1 MATLAVGSI
10 NQDDDEMKDELQMNE
25 CKVKMYDY
33 IIGLGNSKSK
43 SSIWNEIVDLILKYI
58 EVDNLIASK
67 SQIQEMMVTSMD
79 QHFETFISINQQLEL
94 MNCLRTDIKGVLEQ
108 VVNHETTYILTQ
120 KNDTANLIEEDGCY
134 VKYPMIAW
142 YLYEN
147 YYKELPL
154 IDLHNIILPEPNEMR
169 IQSII
174 NIDELITYIR
184 NAKWNQ
190 IHNQPRRSS
199 VARMEDVLFV
209 DEEDVEGPNKPP
221 TPAFTGQP
229 SNLFR
234 TSDFE
239 KLPPLK
245 IPEVK
250 GWIKNVV
257 ESSETSTPERYARSQ
272 LFYCDIC
279 KKEGKNLKPMN
290 RQTLTDHIQAKHSY
304 HHRDRPLRRLGDEID
319 NLSKKKSVSPSLKHP
334 GLKKM
339 STQDTDETY
348 PYSSSLSIKRRL
360 SPSKSPSV
368 ASISRKNSANNL
380 PLLKMNSKD
389 SLDSNTPSRKPH
401 VKKKQRLRSHS
412 SGNLDEELLQQSSS
426 GLGVKR
432 STSFE
437 STFSDRKV
445 SPKSNDDTRAFL
457 KSNADVFDRDYH
469 GNTFEPL
476 YDLMAHESLKKDED
490 EDEDDKYKKKGGK
503 SKSRRRRKKRT
514 KKKSRRKKRN

>member
-33 IIGLGNSKSK
+33 IIGLGKSKSK
-43 SSIWNEIVDLILKYI
+43 SGIWNEIVDLILKYI

-67 SQIQEMMVTSMD
+67 SQIQEMMVISMD

-108 VVNHETTYILTQ
+108 VVNNETTYFLQQ
-120 KNDTANLIEEDGCY
+120 KNDNVNLIEEDGCY
-134 VKYPMIAW
+134 AKYPMIAW

-147 YYKELPL
+147 YYKKLPM
-154 IDLHNIILPEPNEMR
+154 IDLHNIILPEPNEMK
-169 IQSII
+169 IHSII

-199 VARMEDVLFV
+199 VARMEDVEFI
-209 DEEDVEGPNKPP
+209 DDPNFQELELPP
-221 TPAFTGQP
+221 TPVFVGKSDTK
-229 SNLFR
+229 NLFR
-234 TSDFE
+234 TGDFE
-239 KLPPLK
+239 ELPKLE
-245 IPEVK
+245 IPQAR
-250 GWIKNVV
+250 GWVQNVV
-257 ESSETSTPERYARSQ
+257 KKSETSTPERYARSQ
-272 LFYCDIC
+272 FFYCDIC
-279 KKEGKNLKPMN
+279 KKEGKQNLRPMN
-290 RQTLTDHIQAKHSY
+290 RQTLTDHIKAKHSY

-319 NLSKKKSVSPSLKHP
+319 NLSKKKSFSPTTVPSGHP

-339 STQDTDETY
+339 STQDTDERY
-348 PYSSSLSIKRRL
+348 PSSSSLSVKRRL

-368 ASISRKNSANNL
+368 VSISRKNSANNL

-412 SGNLDEELLQQSSS
+412 SGDLDEEPLQPPPS

-437 STFSDRKV
+437 K
-445 SPKSNDDTRAFL
+445 KATR
-457 KSNADVFDRDYH
+457 
-469 GNTFEPL
+469 GII
-476 YDLMAHESLKKDED
+476 
-490 EDEDDKYKKKGGK
+490 
-503 SKSRRRRKKRT
+503 
-514 KKKSRRKKRN
+514 

>member
-1 MATLAVGSI
+1 MATLAVSSI
-10 NQDDDEMKDELQMNE
+10 NQDGDEMKDELQMNE

-33 IIGLGNSKSK
+33 IMGLGKSKSK
-43 SSIWNEIVDLILKYI
+43 SGIWNEIVDLILKYI

-67 SQIQEMMVTSMD
+67 SQIQEMMAISMD
-79 QHFETFISINQQLEL
+79 EHFETFMSINQQLEL
-94 MNCLRTDIKGVLEQ
+94 MNCLRTDINGVLEQ
-108 VVNHETTYILTQ
+108 VVNNETTYILTQ
-120 KNDTANLIEEDGCY
+120 KNDNVNFIEEDGCY
-134 VKYPMIAW
+134 AKYPMIAW
-142 YLYEN
+142 YLYKY
-147 YYKELPL
+147 YYKKLP
-154 IDLHNIILPEPNEMR
+154 IMDLHNIILPEPNEMR
-169 IQSII
+169 MSISI
-174 NIDELITYIR
+174 NNIDELITYIR

-209 DEEDVEGPNKPP
+209 DEEDVEGPKKPP

-250 GWIKNVV
+250 GWIQNVV
-257 ESSETSTPERYARSQ
+257 ESSETSTPERYARAQ

-279 KKEGKNLKPMN
+279 KKEGKKNLKPMN

-368 ASISRKNSANNL
+368 VSISRNNSANNF
-380 PLLKMNSKD
+380 PLMKMNSKD
-389 SLDSNTPSRKPH
+389 SLDSNTPSRKP
-401 VKKKQRLRSHS
+401 KKRLRSHS
-412 SGNLDEELLQQSSS
+412 SGDLDEELFQKPPS
-426 GLGVKR
+426 GLDIKR
-432 STSFE
+432 STSLE
-437 STFSDRKV
+437 SAFDDRKF
-445 SPKSNDDTRAFL
+445 SPTSDT
-457 KSNADVFDRDYH
+457 DRQ
-469 GNTFEPL
+469 NTFEPL
-476 YDLMAHESLKKDED
+476 FDLMAHESLEKDNDKK
-490 EDEDDKYKKKGGK
+490 KMRKKGGK
-503 SKSRRRRKKRT
+503 SKSRSRKKRT